1 MNWTD
6 ILLAAGILSGIGIVF
21 GVVLGISAK
30 KFYVEEDPR
39 VEELR
44 SCLGGANC
52 GACGFAGCDA
62 FAKALIE
69 GQACPEDCTAASAD
83 NLEKIGQIMQVEVSE
98 REPRVARVLCQGAFS
113 VSKKRYDYEGYSSCR
128 AVAQMAGGNKQC
140 HYACIGLGDCAKKC
154 AFDAI
159 DIVDGVAIINADK
172 CTACGECVLECPRHV
187 IELIPKECNVT
198 VRCSNHERAKI
209 AKDACMR
216 ACIACGRCAK
226 ACPQEAI
233 TIENYLAHID
243 PHKCNNCG
251 ECVPVCPSNCIVVQT
266 YKCDK

>member
-83 NLEKIGQIMQVEVSE
+83 NLEKMGQIMQVEVSE

-113 VSKKRYDYEGYSSCR
+113 VSKRD
-128 AVAQMAGGNKQC
+128 
-140 HYACIGLGDCAKKC
+140 
-154 AFDAI
+154 
-159 DIVDGVAIINADK
+159 
-172 CTACGECVLECPRHV
+172 T
-187 IELIPKECNVT
+187 T
-198 VRCSNHERAKI
+198 
-209 AKDACMR
+209 MR
-216 ACIACGRCAK
+216 AIQAAALLLK
-226 ACPQEAI
+226 WPAATSSAI
-233 TIENYLAHID
+233 TLALVWATAQR
-243 PHKCNNCG
+243 NALL
-251 ECVPVCPSNCIVVQT
+251 T
-266 YKCDK
+266 L